1 MSRDHITI
9 AWHHF
14 LLALEH
20 SLRSTRTALYDF
32 SVESNRYHALG
43 MLTAAMNLEAIDF
56 KQYER
61 LAALVNNAA
70 VLRREELIG
79 KMPLHSHR
87 ALIAL
92 TRGERAA

>member
-20 SLRSTRTALYDF
+20 SLRETRTALYDF

-43 MLTAAMNLEAIDF
+43 ILTGAMNLEAIDF

-61 LAALVNNAA
+61 LAELVNNAA
-70 VLRREELIG
+70 ALRREELIG

-87 ALIAL
+87 ALLVLAK
-92 TRGERAA
+92 GERAA

>member
-43 MLTAAMNLEAIDF
+43 MLTGAMNLEAIDF

-61 LAALVNNAA
+61 LAGLVNNAA

-87 ALIAL
+87 ALLVL
-92 TRGERAA
+92 TKGERAA

>member
-43 MLTAAMNLEAIDF
+43 MLTGAMNLDVIDF

-61 LAALVNNAA
+61 LAGLVNNAA

-79 KMPLHSHR
+79 KMPLYSHR
-87 ALIAL
+87 ALIVL